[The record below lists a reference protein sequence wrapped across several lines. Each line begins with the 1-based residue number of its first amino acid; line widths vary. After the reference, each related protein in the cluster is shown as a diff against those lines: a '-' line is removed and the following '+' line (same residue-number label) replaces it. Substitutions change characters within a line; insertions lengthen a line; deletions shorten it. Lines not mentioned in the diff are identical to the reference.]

1 VAEASTSIQKKK
13 GNKKEKSHMAAVQ
26 GTRTHTHT
34 TKNHRALLNGPHT
47 QADPDR
53 DWKSNMLQSKAWPN
67 GAQKPKSKTQ
77 YHHQPKFDWANFWQF
92 D

>member
-1 VAEASTSIQKKK
+1 
-13 GNKKEKSHMAAVQ
+13 MAAVQ

-53 DWKSNMLQSKAWPN
+53 DWKSNMLQSKA
-67 GAQKPKSKTQ
+67 
-77 YHHQPKFDWANFWQF
+77 
-92 D
+92 

>member
-1 VAEASTSIQKKK
+1 MPTLLGGRSINIHPKKK

-53 DWKSNMLQSKAWPN
+53 DWKSNMLQSKA
-67 GAQKPKSKTQ
+67 
-77 YHHQPKFDWANFWQF
+77 
-92 D
+92 